1 MSNYIMPD
9 QARVSLCVKRCH
21 AALCFAEQVVRS
33 ALQTEKG
40 KEVVMFWYLE
50 AIEMPERPH
59 GLFGELLHPRH
70 NIPLVFLSPTPLVA
84 SILLLA

>member
-1 MSNYIMPD
+1 M
-9 QARVSLCVKRCH
+9 
-21 AALCFAEQVVRS
+21 RS

-59 GLFGELLHPRH
+59 GLFGESLHPRH

-84 SILLLA
+84 SILLLCLSKHRA